1 MKNSISKIDP
11 RINLEFLTKAKE
23 NQYFDRKSAR
33 IDAKKIANHIS
44 AFANAGGGV
53 LVIGVE
59 DEGKLTGF
67 NNAGFSKI
75 DKFRTI
81 PFKFLK
87 SKPIINM
94 ELINIKNDKSKK
106 DKILVYHIEPSV
118 KRIIG
123 TKPGYVYLRVGDQSR
138 RLTQSEIIRLKYDK
152 KERHIEEELVRGS
165 SIMDI
170 DTKLLKW
177 YKNKIKTDLDDKEVL
192 ESRGLLVGD
201 KLTLAGVLIF
211 SKNPFKYYYNSRLHF
226 LRYKGINL
234 IKNINIIGS
243 IPKIIKNSRKV
254 ILNQLKDFKILN
266 RDGNSE
272 IILEYPEV
280 AWLEG
285 IVNALIHR
293 DYSRKEEF
301 IRVIMYDDKLEI
313 SSPGKLPNIIDISNI
328 MNKKYSRNPI
338 ISRVLSEFASDKES
352 NKGIKGIYYEM
363 EKYSLEPPEYSE
375 PNKDSVLLKLKGN
388 YNIK

>member
-94 ELINIKNDKSKK
+94 ELINIKNNKSKK

-192 ESRGLLVGD
+192 ESRGLLVGG

-211 SKNPFKYYYNSRLHF
+211 SKNPFKYYNNSRLHF
-226 LRYKGINL
+226 LRYKGIKL
-234 IKNINIIGS
+234 MKDINIVGS
-243 IPKIIKNSRKV
+243 IPKIIKNTRRI
-254 ILNQLKDFKILN
+254 ILDQY
-266 RDGNSE
+266 RDDNLE
-272 IILEYPEV
+272 IILDYPEV

-285 IVNALIHR
+285 IVNSLIHR
-293 DYSRKEEF
+293 DYSRKEAF
-301 IRVIMYDDKLEI
+301 IRVIMYDDRLEI
-313 SSPGKLPNIIDISNI
+313 LSPGKLPNIIDINNI

-375 PNKDSVLLKLKGN
+375 PNKDSVLLKLKGTK
-388 YNIK
+388 Y